1 MALNYS
7 APANMRTESDV
18 KCRFISVQQLALH
31 HEIYIQNWHISHV
44 TCQAAGLFQF
54 CRPQKGL
61 KCGWFECC
69 FIEQRWLLPQLQ
81 LTFCRIFSNMLL
93 GYCLTSFRILA
104 LSSLYKVCLSSSRYL
119 KRSQCIFVFES
130 AYSLHE
136 KGFLVLDNAFW
147 THKCL
152 VVCSVF
158 TITWGGT
165 SCEACKPPL
174 NAGKVVVGLE
184 GVCLHATCT
193 SFGYTSRTHSA
204 WVPDPECSIACRDQR
219 TLLIYTPVWKST

>member
-1 MALNYS
+1 MCTNNEPGCGSLSVLSSPKKSEMRLIWMLFYWTNVITT
-7 APANMRTESDV
+7 PATADILQTFF
-18 KCRFISVQQLALH
+18 K
-31 HEIYIQNWHISHV
+31 HV
-44 TCQAAGLFQF
+44 AGVL
-54 CRPQKGL
+54 
-61 KCGWFECC
+61 
-69 FIEQRWLLPQLQ
+69 
-81 LTFCRIFSNMLL
+81 SNCN
-93 GYCLTSFRILA
+93 CLTSFRTLA

-136 KGFLVLDNAFW
+136 KGFRVPDNAFW

-165 SCEACKPPL
+165 SFEACKPPL

-184 GVCLHATCT
+184 GVCLDATCT

-204 WVPDPECSIACRDQR
+204 WVPDPECSIASVKVQVVYAECKGIRQNR
-219 TLLIYTPVWKST
+219 WPWKCHEKKTPSGCAQTRERESDPES